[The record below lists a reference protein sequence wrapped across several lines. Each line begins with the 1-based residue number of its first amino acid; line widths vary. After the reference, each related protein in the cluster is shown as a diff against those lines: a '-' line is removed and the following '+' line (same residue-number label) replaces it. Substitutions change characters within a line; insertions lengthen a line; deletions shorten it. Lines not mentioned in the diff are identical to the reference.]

1 MTNIEKLRII
11 ESMSKA
17 DSAKEISE
25 RTGLSLNSIYHFRR
39 KYNLPTEKDT
49 REQIEER
56 ALQQMYMEGIQAR
69 IMALKEATI
78 PLND

>member
-17 DSAKEISE
+17 YSAKEISE
-25 RTGLSLNSIYHFRR
+25 RTGLSLNSIYHFRK

-49 REQIEER
+49 QEVIEER
-56 ALQQMYMEGIQAR
+56 ALRQMQIDTMLAR
-69 IMALKEATI
+69 KLALEEATI
-78 PLND
+78 TLND

>member
-17 DSAKEISE
+17 YSAKEISE